1 MSHEARTP
9 FRARRIAFAFAVCAA
24 FTVAAPWSAPI
35 ASAADPGPAL
45 LVAVDAQDMG
55 TFDRVTFT
63 FRSAPTDAIP
73 MIRRAEYVDRPVL
86 EDASGKEI
94 DVTGNA
100 ILRIAM
106 SPAAT
111 IDVSVDPPVT
121 TYTGPARI
129 QPDLP
134 SVVDIVKA
142 GEFESVLSWV
152 IGLRSGAATVTAQV
166 LSDPTRV
173 VVDIPHVTVTAV
185 LAAPSFTG

>member
-1 MSHEARTP
+1 MSLALL
-9 FRARRIAFAFAVCAA
+9 VCSAL
-24 FTVAAPWSAPI
+24 TVAAPWSG
-35 ASAADPGPAL
+35 SAAGAAEPGPAL

-73 MIRRAEYVDRPVL
+73 TIQRAEYVDRPVL
-86 EDASGKEI
+86 EDASGMEI

-106 SPAAT
+106 FPAAT
-111 IDVSVDPPVT
+111 VDLSVDPPVT

-129 QPDLP
+129 QPNLP

-173 VVDIPHVTVTAV
+173 VVDIPHVAVTAV
-185 LAAPSFTG
+185 VAAPSFTG